1 MAMKSVILSEQAVIL
16 EKPAIWSR
24 LFLWMIM
31 LMTSSAVV
39 WAYFASIEQAVP
51 AVGQLELKDG
61 ARDIQAPAT
70 GAVVR
75 LHVENGDRVE
85 KNQPL
90 LTFNPIAPSADLAS
104 IKKTK
109 EALEKENQFYEDVVS
124 GKIQGAAA
132 SNAVPSNLQSTI
144 KDRQSLTAQNQ
155 VLQALIDEL
164 YLNRGASGNFDAAQQ
179 GLYVNYRSEYLSRAA
194 AAQGQVQELQK
205 QQKQAE
211 DAEKAAG
218 VQMTVAQ
225 QQLGFAQNQLNYS
238 QQQLES
244 SKEQIKSSQAQKD
257 LAQEQLAKSQQV
269 LKSNQGI
276 LGRLGPLVEQGAIAE
291 LQREKQEQD
300 VFRGQGDVLKQQD
313 QIKQREGEINSRK
326 GEVNTRL
333 GEMNTRRG
341 EINARRGEI
350 EKISSEIQRQ
360 QGEQGRIQESI
371 NRAQEQLKN
380 TKDAWAKELYTKI
393 ADNQKQIASSDSQLS
408 RFKVENLKKLSEVN
422 AQLEKAQQVRDTQIL
437 KAPVSGVIFDLKPSK
452 KEKSKLDLAKD
463 PICQSIINS
472 VVKPGEPRPTRCEEA
487 YYEAQQ
493 TEKLLKVLDD
503 ENGLQAIVY
512 LENSNVALVLDGMK
526 KKREKLEQYHGKQL
540 DGEKIDCEKGKSCL
554 CPEKE
559 VNREK
564 LGLTKYECVPVD
576 VNVEAFPALEFGTAE
591 GEVKE
596 ISSDAEPP
604 TELRKYYSFKTKIKL
619 KNQKFLL
626 NKGKPNQQEVNLQS
640 GMAVS
645 SNINIGKRTVLQM
658 FINRFTGKV
667 DTFKTVK

>member
-31 LMTSSAVV
+31 LMTTSAVV
-39 WAYFASIEQAVP
+39 WAYFASVEQAVP

-75 LHVENGDRVE
+75 VHVENGDRVE

-90 LTFNPIAPSADLAS
+90 LTFNPVASSADFTS
-104 IKKTK
+104 VKKTK
-109 EALEKENQFYEDVVS
+109 EALEKENKFYEDVVN
-124 GKIQGAAA
+124 GKVQGPI
-132 SNAVPSNLQSTI
+132 PSNLESTI
-144 KDRQSLTAQNQ
+144 KDRQSLAAQNQ

-164 YLNRGASGNFDAAQQ
+164 YLNRGSSGNFDATQQ
-179 GLYVNYRSEYLSRAA
+179 GLYVNYRSEFLSRVA
-194 AAQGQVQELQK
+194 AAQGQVQELDK
-205 QQKQAE
+205 QLKQAE
-211 DAEKAAG
+211 NAEKAAG
-218 VQMTVAQ
+218 DQMIVAQ

-238 QQQLES
+238 QQQLA
-244 SKEQIKSSQAQKD
+244 SSQEQVKSALAQKD
-257 LAQEQLAKSQQV
+257 LAEEQLAKSQQV

-313 QIKQREGEINSRK
+313 QIKQREGEINARK
-326 GEVNTRL
+326 GEINTRR
-333 GEMNTRRG
+333 GEINTRRG
-341 EINARRGEI
+341 EINARQGDI
-350 EKISSEIQRQ
+350 QKITAEVQRQ
-360 QGEQGRIQESI
+360 QGEQARIQESI
-371 NRAQEQLKN
+371 ARAVEQLKN
-380 TKDAWAKELYTKI
+380 TKDAWAKELYSKI
-393 ADNQKQIASSDSQLS
+393 AENQKQIASSDSQLS

-422 AQLEKAQQVRDTQIL
+422 AQLEKAQENRNTQVMRS
-437 KAPVSGVIFDLKPSK
+437 PVSGVIFDLKPST
-452 KEKSKLDLAKD
+452 KEKAKLDMAKD

-472 VVKPGEPRPTRCEEA
+472 VLKPGEPRPKRCEEA

-503 ENGLQAIVY
+503 ENGLEAVVY

-526 KKREKLEQYHGKQL
+526 QKRQKLEKYHGKQL
-540 DGEKIDCEKGKSCL
+540 DGEKIDCEVGKSCL

-564 LGLTKYECVPVD
+564 LGLTHYECVPVEL
-576 VNVEAFPALEFGTAE
+576 NVEAFPALEFGTAQ

-604 TELRKYYSFKTKIKL
+604 TELRKYYAFKTKIKL
-619 KNQKFLL
+619 KNQKFVL
-626 NKGKPNQQEVNLQS
+626 NKGKSNEQEVNLQS

-658 FINRFTGKV
+658 FINRFTGKL

>member
-1 MAMKSVILSEQAVIL
+1 
-16 EKPAIWSR
+16 
-24 LFLWMIM
+24 M
-31 LMTSSAVV
+31 LMTTSAVV
-39 WAYFASIEQAVP
+39 WAYFASVEQAVP

-90 LTFNPIAPSADLAS
+90 LTFNPLAPSADLTS
-104 IKKTK
+104 IQKTK
-109 EALEKENQFYEDVVS
+109 EALEKENKFYEDVVS
-124 GKIQGAAA
+124 GKIQGP
-132 SNAVPSNLQSTI
+132 VPSNLESTI

-179 GLYVNYRSEYLSRAA
+179 GLYVNYRSEFLSRVA
-194 AAQGQVQELQK
+194 AAQGQVQELEK
-205 QQKQAE
+205 QLKQAE
-211 DAEKAAG
+211 DAEKAAAD
-218 VQMTVAQ
+218 QMVVAQ
-225 QQLGFAQNQLNYS
+225 QQLGFAQNQLNYA
-238 QQQLES
+238 QQQLS
-244 SKEQIKSSQAQKD
+244 SSQEQVKSALAQKD

-269 LKSNQGI
+269 LKSNQNI
-276 LGRLGPLVEQGAIAE
+276 LGRLGPLVEEGAIAE
-291 LQREKQEQD
+291 LQKERQEQD
-300 VFRGQGDVLKQQD
+300 VFKGQSDVLKQLD
-313 QIKQREGEINSRK
+313 QIKQREGEINA
-326 GEVNTRL
+326 RL
-333 GEMNTRRG
+333 GEINTRRGEINTRRG
-341 EINARRGEI
+341 EINARQGDI
-350 EKISSEIQRQ
+350 QKITADIQRQ
-360 QGEQGRIQESI
+360 QGEQDRIQESI

-380 TKDAWAKELYTKI
+380 TKDAWAKELYSKI
-393 ADNQKQIASSDSQLS
+393 AENDKLIATSDSQLS

-422 AQLEKAQQVRDTQIL
+422 AQVEKAQQNRDTQIL

-452 KEKSKLDLAKD
+452 KEESKLDMAKD

-472 VVKPGEPRPTRCEEA
+472 VVKPGEPRPQRCEEA

-503 ENGLQAIVY
+503 DNGLEAVVY
-512 LENSNVALVLDGMK
+512 LENSNVALVLDALRQ
-526 KKREKLEQYHGKQL
+526 KRAKLEPYHGKQL
-540 DGEKIDCEKGKSCL
+540 DGEKIDCETGKICV

-564 LGLTKYECVPVD
+564 LGLTKYQCLPVD
-576 VNVEAFPALEFGTAE
+576 VNVDAMPALELGTAE
-591 GEVKE
+591 GEVVE
-596 ISSDAEPP
+596 ISSDASPP
-604 TELRKYYSFKTKIKL
+604 TELRKFFSFEAKIKL
-619 KNQKFLL
+619 KNQKFVL
-626 NKGKPNQQEVNLQS
+626 NKGKANEVEVGLQS
-640 GMAVS
+640 GMSVS

>member
-1 MAMKSVILSEQAVIL
+1 MAMKSVILSEQPVIL
-16 EKPAIWSR
+16 EKPAIWSH

-31 LMTSSAVV
+31 LMTTSAVV
-39 WAYFASIEQAVP
+39 WAYFASVEQAVP

-90 LTFNPIAPSADLAS
+90 LTFNPLAPTADLTS
-104 IKKTK
+104 IQKTK
-109 EALEKENQFYEDVVS
+109 DALEKENKFYEDVVS
-124 GKIQGAAA
+124 GKIQGA
-132 SNAVPSNLQSTI
+132 VPSNLESTI

-179 GLYVNYRSEYLSRAA
+179 GLYVNYRSEFLSRVAS
-194 AAQGQVQELQK
+194 AQGQVQEFEK
-205 QQKQAE
+205 QLKQAQ
-211 DAEKAAG
+211 DAEKAARD
-218 VQMTVAQ
+218 QMTVAQ
-225 QQLGFAQNQLNYS
+225 QQLGFAENQLNYAK
-238 QQQLES
+238 QQLDS
-244 SKEQIKSSQAQKD
+244 SKEQIKSAQAQKD
-257 LAQEQLAKSQQV
+257 LAQEQLTKAQQV
-269 LKSNQGI
+269 LKSNQNI
-276 LGRLGPLVEQGAIAE
+276 LGRLSPLVQEGAIAE
-291 LQREKQEQD
+291 LQKERQEQD
-300 VFRGQGDVLKQQD
+300 VFRGQSDVLKQQD
-313 QIKQREGEINSRK
+313 QIKQREGEINARK
-326 GEVNTRL
+326 GEINTRL
-333 GEMNTRRG
+333 GEINTRRG
-341 EINARRGEI
+341 EINARLGDI
-350 EKISSEIQRQ
+350 QKITAEIQRQ
-360 QGEQGRIQESI
+360 QGDQDRIQESI

-380 TKDAWAKELYTKI
+380 TKDTWAKELYTKI
-393 ADNQKQIASSDSQLS
+393 AENQKLIASSDSQLS

-422 AQLEKAQQVRDTQIL
+422 AQVEKAQQNRDTQIL
-437 KAPVSGVIFDLKPSK
+437 KAPVSGVIFDLKPST
-452 KEKSKLDLAKD
+452 KEKAKLDMAKD

-472 VVKPGEPRPTRCEEA
+472 VVKPGEPRPQRCEEA

-503 ENGLQAIVY
+503 ENGLEAVVY
-512 LENSNVALVLDGMK
+512 LENSNVALVLDALRQ
-526 KKREKLEQYHGKQL
+526 KREKLEPFHGKQL
-540 DGEKIDCEKGKSCL
+540 DGEKVDCEKGKSCV

-559 VNREK
+559 INREK
-564 LGLTKYECVPVD
+564 LGLTKYQCVPVE

-604 TELRKYYSFKTKIKL
+604 TELRKYYAFKTKIKL
-619 KNQKFLL
+619 KNQKFVL
-626 NKGKPNQQEVNLQS
+626 NKGKANEVEVNLQS
-640 GMAVS
+640 GMSVS

-658 FINRFTGKV
+658 FINRFTGKL

>member
-1 MAMKSVILSEQAVIL
+1 MKSLILSEQPVIL
-16 EKPAIWSR
+16 EKPAIWSH

-31 LMTSSAVV
+31 LMTTSAVV
-39 WAYFASIEQAVP
+39 WAYFASVEQAVP

-90 LTFNPIAPSADLAS
+90 LTFNPLAPSADLTS
-104 IKKTK
+104 IQKTK
-109 EALEKENQFYEDVVS
+109 EALEKENKFYEDVVS
-124 GKIQGAAA
+124 GKIQGA
-132 SNAVPSNLQSTI
+132 VPSNLESTI

-179 GLYVNYRSEYLSRAA
+179 GLYVNYRSEFLSRVAS
-194 AAQGQVQELQK
+194 AQGQVQELEK

-211 DAEKAAG
+211 DAEKAARD
-218 VQMTVAQ
+218 QMTVAQ
-225 QQLGFAQNQLNYS
+225 QQLGFAVNQLNYAK
-238 QQQLES
+238 QQLAS
-244 SKEQIKSSQAQKD
+244 SEEQVKSALAQKD

-269 LKSNQGI
+269 LKSNQNI
-276 LGRLGPLVEQGAIAE
+276 LGRLSPLVEEGAIAE
-291 LQREKQEQD
+291 LQKERQEQD
-300 VFRGQGDVLKQQD
+300 VFRGQSEVLKQLD

-326 GEVNTRL
+326 GEINTRL
-333 GEMNTRRG
+333 GEINTRRG
-341 EINARRGEI
+341 EINARQGEI
-350 EKISSEIQRQ
+350 QKITAEIQRH
-360 QGEQGRIQESI
+360 QGEQARIQESI
-371 NRAQEQLKN
+371 SRAEEQLKN

-393 ADNQKQIASSDSQLS
+393 AENQKQIASSDSQLS

-422 AQLEKAQQVRDTQIL
+422 AQLEKAQQNRDTQVM
-437 KAPVSGVIFDLKPSK
+437 KAPVSGVIFDLKPST
-452 KEKSKLDLAKD
+452 KEKAELDMAKD
-463 PICQSIINS
+463 PICQSIINT
-472 VVKPGEPRPTRCEEA
+472 VLKPGEPRPQRCEEA

-503 ENGLQAIVY
+503 DNGLEAVVY
-512 LENSNVALVLDGMK
+512 LENSNVALVLDALRQ
-526 KKREKLEQYHGKQL
+526 KREKLEPYHGKQL
-540 DGEKIDCEKGKSCL
+540 DGEKVDCEQGKSCV

-559 VNREK
+559 INREK
-564 LGLTKYECVPVD
+564 LGLTKYQCVPVE
-576 VNVEAFPALEFGTAE
+576 VNVEAFPAMEFGTAE

-604 TELRKYYSFKTKIKL
+604 TELRKYYAFKTKIKL
-619 KNQKFLL
+619 KNQRFVL
-626 NKGKPNQQEVNLQS
+626 NKGKGNQVEVNLQS
-640 GMAVS
+640 GMSVS

-658 FINRFTGKV
+658 FINRFTGKL

>member
-1 MAMKSVILSEQAVIL
+1 MKSVILSEQPVIL

-31 LMTSSAVV
+31 LMTTSAVV
-39 WAYFASIEQAVP
+39 WAYFASVEQAVP

-75 LHVENGDRVE
+75 VHVENGDRVE

-90 LTFNPIAPSADLAS
+90 LTFNPVASTADLTS

-109 EALEKENQFYEDVVS
+109 EALEKENKFYEDVVN
-124 GKIQGAAA
+124 GRVQGPI
-132 SNAVPSNLQSTI
+132 PSSLESTI
-144 KDRQSLTAQNQ
+144 KDRQSLAAQNQ

-179 GLYVNYRSEYLSRAA
+179 GLYVNYKSEFESRLA
-194 AAQGQVQELQK
+194 AAQGQVQELEK
-205 QQKQAE
+205 QLKQAQ
-211 DAEKAAG
+211 DAERAAG
-218 VQMTVAQ
+218 NQMTVAQ

-244 SKEQIKSSQAQKD
+244 SKEQVKSALAQKE
-257 LAQEQLAKSQQV
+257 LAQDQLVKSQQV
-269 LKSNQGI
+269 LKSNQAI
-276 LGRLGPLVEQGAIAE
+276 LGRLAPLVEQGAIAE

-300 VFRGQGDVLKQQD
+300 VFRGQGEVLKQQD
-313 QIKQREGEINSRK
+313 QIKQREGEINARM
-326 GEVNTRL
+326 GEINTRR
-333 GEMNTRRG
+333 GELNTRRG
-341 EINARRGEI
+341 EINAREGDI
-350 EKISSEIQRQ
+350 QKITAEVQRQ
-360 QGEQGRIQESI
+360 QGEQARIEESI
-371 NRAQEQLKN
+371 KRAQEQLKN
-380 TKDAWAKELYTKI
+380 TRDSWAKELYTKI
-393 ADNQKQIASSDSQLS
+393 AENQKQIASSDSQLS

-422 AQLEKAQQVRDTQIL
+422 GQLEKAQENRNTQVMRS
-437 KAPVSGVIFDLKPSK
+437 PVSGVIFDLKPST
-452 KEKSKLDLAKD
+452 KEKAKLDMAKD

-472 VVKPGEPRPTRCEEA
+472 VLKPGEPLPKRCEEA

-503 ENGLQAIVY
+503 ENGLEAVVY
-512 LENSNVALVLDGMK
+512 LENSNVALVLDALRQ
-526 KKREKLEQYHGKQL
+526 KRDKLEKYHGKQL
-540 DGEKIDCEKGKSCL
+540 DGEKIDCEVGKSCV
-554 CPEKE
+554 CPEKP

-564 LGLTKYECVPVD
+564 LGLTHYDCVPVE
-576 VNVEAFPALEFGTAE
+576 VNVEAFPAMEFGTAE

-604 TELRKYYSFKTKIKL
+604 TELRKYYAFKTKIKL
-619 KNQKFLL
+619 KNQKFVL
-626 NKGKPNQQEVNLQS
+626 NKNKPNQVEVNLQS

-658 FINRFTGKV
+658 FINRFTGKL

>member
-1 MAMKSVILSEQAVIL
+1 MKSLILSEQPVIL
-16 EKPAIWSR
+16 EKPAIWSH

-31 LMTSSAVV
+31 LMTTSAVV
-39 WAYFASIEQAVP
+39 WAYFARVEQAVP

-90 LTFNPIAPSADLAS
+90 LTFNPLAPSADLTS
-104 IKKTK
+104 IQKTK
-109 EALEKENQFYEDVVS
+109 EALEKENKFYEDVVS
-124 GKIQGAAA
+124 GKIRGPI
-132 SNAVPSNLQSTI
+132 PSSLESTI

-179 GLYVNYRSEYLSRAA
+179 GLYVNYRSEFLSRVA
-194 AAQGQVQELQK
+194 AAQGQVQELEK

-211 DAEKAAG
+211 DAEKAARD
-218 VQMTVAQ
+218 QMTVAQ
-225 QQLGFAQNQLNYS
+225 QQFGFAEKQLNYAK
-238 QQQLES
+238 QQLAS
-244 SKEQIKSSQAQKD
+244 SKQQVESAKAQKG
-257 LAQEQLAKSQQV
+257 LAQEQSAKAEQV
-269 LKSNQGI
+269 LKSNQNI
-276 LGRLGPLVEQGAIAE
+276 LDRLRPLVQEGAIAE
-291 LQREKQEQD
+291 LQKERQEQD
-300 VFRGQGDVLKQQD
+300 VLRGQSDVLKQQD
-313 QIKQREGEINSRK
+313 QIKQREGEINARQ
-326 GEVNTRL
+326 GEINTRE
-333 GEMNTRRG
+333 GEINTREG
-341 EINARRGEI
+341 EINARQGEI
-350 EKISSEIQRQ
+350 KKITAEIQRQ
-360 QGEQGRIQESI
+360 QGEQDRIQESI
-371 NRAQEQLKN
+371 KRAKEQLKN
-380 TKDAWAKELYTKI
+380 TKDAWAKELYSKI
-393 ADNQKQIASSDSQLS
+393 AENQKQIASSDSQLS

-422 AQLEKAQQVRDTQIL
+422 AQLEKAQQNRDTQIL

-452 KEKSKLDLAKD
+452 KENAKLDIAKD

-472 VVKPGEPRPTRCEEA
+472 VVKPGEPRPQRCEEA

-503 ENGLQAIVY
+503 ENGLEAVVY
-512 LENSNVALVLDGMK
+512 LENSNVALVLDALRQ
-526 KKREKLEQYHGKQL
+526 KREKLEPYHGKQL
-540 DGEKIDCEKGKSCL
+540 DGEKVDCEKGKSCV

-559 VNREK
+559 INREK
-564 LGLTKYECVPVD
+564 LGLTKYQCVPVE

-604 TELRKYYSFKTKIKL
+604 TELRKYYAFKTKIKL

-626 NKGKPNQQEVNLQS
+626 NKGKPNEVAVNLQS
-640 GMAVS
+640 GMSVS

-658 FINRFTGKV
+658 FINRFTGKL

>member
-1 MAMKSVILSEQAVIL
+1 MKSVILSEQPIIL
-16 EKPAIWSR
+16 EKPAIWSH

-31 LMTSSAVV
+31 LMTTSGVV
-39 WAYFASIEQAVP
+39 WAYFASVEQAVP

-640 GMAVS
+640 GMAIS

-658 FINRFTGKV
+658 FINRFTGKL

>member
-1 MAMKSVILSEQAVIL
+1 MKSVILSEQPVIL

-31 LMTSSAVV
+31 LMTTSAVV
-39 WAYFASIEQAVP
+39 WAYFASVEQAVP

-75 LHVENGDRVE
+75 VHVENGDRVE

-90 LTFNPIAPSADLAS
+90 LTFNPVASTADLTS

-109 EALEKENQFYEDVVS
+109 EALEKENKFYEDVVN
-124 GKIQGAAA
+124 GRVQGPI
-132 SNAVPSNLQSTI
+132 PSSLESTI
-144 KDRQSLTAQNQ
+144 KDRQSLAAQNQ

-179 GLYVNYRSEYLSRAA
+179 GLYVNYKSEFESRLA
-194 AAQGQVQELQK
+194 AAQGQVQELEK
-205 QQKQAE
+205 QLKQAQ
-211 DAEKAAG
+211 DAERAAG
-218 VQMTVAQ
+218 NQMTVAQ

-244 SKEQIKSSQAQKD
+244 SKEQVKSALAQKE
-257 LAQEQLAKSQQV
+257 LAQDQLVKSQQV
-269 LKSNQGI
+269 LKSNQAI
-276 LGRLGPLVEQGAIAE
+276 LGRLAPLVEQGAIAE

-300 VFRGQGDVLKQQD
+300 VFRGQGEVLKQQD
-313 QIKQREGEINSRK
+313 QIKQREGEINARM
-326 GEVNTRL
+326 GEINTRR
-333 GEMNTRRG
+333 GEINTRRG
-341 EINARRGEI
+341 EINAREGDI
-350 EKISSEIQRQ
+350 QKITAEVQRQ
-360 QGEQGRIQESI
+360 QGEQARIEESI
-371 NRAQEQLKN
+371 KRAQEQLKN
-380 TKDAWAKELYTKI
+380 TRDSWAKELYTKI
-393 ADNQKQIASSDSQLS
+393 AENQKQIASSDSQLS

-422 AQLEKAQQVRDTQIL
+422 GQLEKAQENRNTQVMRS
-437 KAPVSGVIFDLKPSK
+437 PVSGVIFDLKPST
-452 KEKSKLDLAKD
+452 KEKAKLDMAKD

-472 VVKPGEPRPTRCEEA
+472 VLKPGEPLPKRCEEA

-503 ENGLQAIVY
+503 ENGLEAVVY
-512 LENSNVALVLDGMK
+512 LENSNVALVLDALRQ
-526 KKREKLEQYHGKQL
+526 KRDKLEKYHGKQL
-540 DGEKIDCEKGKSCL
+540 DGEKIDCEVGKSCV
-554 CPEKE
+554 CPEKP

-564 LGLTKYECVPVD
+564 LGLTHYDCVPVE
-576 VNVEAFPALEFGTAE
+576 VNVEAFPAMEFGTAE

-604 TELRKYYSFKTKIKL
+604 TELRKYYAFKTKIKL
-619 KNQKFLL
+619 KNQKFVL
-626 NKGKPNQQEVNLQS
+626 NKNKPNQVEVNLQS

-658 FINRFTGKV
+658 FINRFTGKL

>member
-1 MAMKSVILSEQAVIL
+1 MKSLILSEQPVIL
-16 EKPAIWSR
+16 EKPAIWSH

-31 LMTSSAVV
+31 LMTTSAVV
-39 WAYFASIEQAVP
+39 WAYFASVEQAVP

-90 LTFNPIAPSADLAS
+90 LTFNPVAPTADLTS
-104 IKKTK
+104 IQKTK
-109 EALEKENQFYEDVVS
+109 EALEKENKFYEDVVN
-124 GKIQGAAA
+124 GKIQGA
-132 SNAVPSNLQSTI
+132 VPSSLESTI

-179 GLYVNYRSEYLSRAA
+179 GLYVNYRSEFLSRVA
-194 AAQGQVQELQK
+194 AAQGQVQELEK
-205 QQKQAE
+205 QLKQAQ

-218 VQMTVAQ
+218 DQMIVAQ
-225 QQLGFAQNQLNYS
+225 QQLGFAQNQLNYA
-238 QQQLES
+238 QQQLS
-244 SKEQIKSSQAQKD
+244 SSQEQVKSALAQRD

-269 LKSNQGI
+269 LKSNQNI
-276 LGRLGPLVEQGAIAE
+276 LGRLAPLVEEGAIAE
-291 LQREKQEQD
+291 LQKERQEQD
-300 VFRGQGDVLKQQD
+300 VFRGQSDVLKQQD
-313 QIKQREGEINSRK
+313 QIKQREGEINSRR
-326 GEVNTRL
+326 GEINTRL
-333 GEMNTRRG
+333 GEINTRRG
-341 EINARRGEI
+341 EINARQGDI
-350 EKISSEIQRQ
+350 QKISADIERQ
-360 QGEQGRIQESI
+360 QGEQARIQESI
-371 NRAQEQLKN
+371 ARAQEQLKN
-380 TKDAWAKELYTKI
+380 TKDSWAKELYSKI
-393 ADNQKQIASSDSQLS
+393 AENEKQIASSDSQLS

-422 AQLEKAQQVRDTQIL
+422 AQLEKAQQNRDTQVM
-437 KAPVSGVIFDLKPSK
+437 KSPVSGVIFDLKPSTK
-452 KEKSKLDLAKD
+452 QKATLDMAKD

-472 VVKPGEPRPTRCEEA
+472 VLKPGEPRPARCEEA

-503 ENGLQAIVY
+503 ENGLEAVVY
-512 LENSNVALVLDGMK
+512 LENSNVALVLDALRQ
-526 KKREKLEQYHGKQL
+526 KRAKLEPYHGKQL
-540 DGEKIDCEKGKSCL
+540 DGEKIDCETGKICV

-559 VNREK
+559 INREK
-564 LGLTKYECVPVD
+564 LGLTKYQCVPVE

-591 GEVKE
+591 GEVIE

-604 TELRKYYSFKTKIKL
+604 TELRKYYAFKTKIKL
-619 KNQKFLL
+619 KNQKFVL
-626 NKGKPNQQEVNLQS
+626 NKDKPNQVEVNLQS

-658 FINRFTGKV
+658 FINRFTGKM
-667 DTFKTVK
+667 DTFKTIK